1 MMKKIMDQSGNP
13 VRGLLRDANG
23 AIIVDDSVAL
33 NRYKASVRLETRVAE
48 TERKVDEM
56 HSMLQLILKKLDH

>member
-1 MMKKIMDQSGNP
+1 MKKIMDQSGNP
-13 VRGLLRDANG
+13 VHGLLRDANG
-23 AIIVDDSVAL
+23 AIVVNDSVAL
-33 NRYKASVRLETRVAE
+33 NRYKAGIKLETRVAE